1 MIIKRVSLINEEYK
15 KNINGYY
22 YESRDIVRIKGNI
35 VKKHE
40 VVHCMVSTEAQFAW
54 DLLKKTK
61 YRCIPVLSEN
71 DKEYVGNLY
80 RVDLAEYL
88 VDHESLKGKTVSDF
102 VRKECEPIS
111 EDSPFFKVFFS
122 IKRYP
127 YLAVVND
134 LNEFVGILTHKTVFE
149 LLEEAWGLKDGGYS
163 LTLTTMEHEGA
174 LSTLTKIVNKYANVK
189 SCITLDS
196 DSVYRRILIT
206 IPPTISQEDYRKL
219 KENIIKKEFHIIH
232 EEVSIQK

>member
-1 MIIKRVSLINEEYK
+1 MN
-15 KNINGYY
+15 
-22 YESRDIVRIKGNI
+22 ESRDKVRIKGNI

-54 DLLKKTK
+54 ELLKKTN
-61 YRCIPVLSEN
+61 YRCIPVLSED
-71 DKEYVGNLY
+71 DKQYVGNLY

-88 VDHESLKGKTVSDF
+88 VENDSLHGKTVNDF
-102 VRKECEPIS
+102 VRKECDPIS
-111 EDSPFFKVFFS
+111 EDSPFFKVFFT
-122 IKRYP
+122 IKRFP

-163 LTLTTMEHEGA
+163 LTVSTMEHVGA
-174 LSTLTKIVNKYANVK
+174 LSRLANIVNKYANVK

-206 IPPTISQEDYRKL
+206 IPPTISEEHYKKL
-219 KENIIKKEFHIIH
+219 KEAILKKEFHIIH
-232 EEVSIQK
+232 EEVSVKS

>member
-1 MIIKRVSLINEEYK
+1 LKVGLLL
-15 KNINGYY
+15 
-22 YESRDIVRIKGNI
+22 RIKGNI
-35 VKKHE
+35 VKKHD

-54 DLLKKTK
+54 DLLKKSK

-88 VDHESLKGKTVSDF
+88 VDNDSLQGKTVNDF
-102 VRKECEPIS
+102 VRKECPPIQ
-111 EDSPFFKVFFS
+111 EDSPFFKVFFT
-122 IKRYP
+122 IKRFP

-163 LTLTTMEHEGA
+163 LTVSTMEHEGA
-174 LSTLTKIVNKYANVK
+174 LARLAKLVNKYSNLK

-206 IPPTISQEDYRKL
+206 LPPTISEDDYIKL
-219 KENIIKKEFHIIH
+219 KKDIIKKEFHIMH
-232 EEVSIQK
+232 EEVATSHATQS